1 LLNAGII
8 CCSKETIFVS
18 FDDVTVMPALFLKD
32 PGPLLPTEKLG
43 GEADFT
49 TLKEGRRPGTSEHG
63 VAVKSHE
70 SMDSCKPPQL
80 VLCISRHQQ
89 LATVGVAVIYLHGM

>member
-1 LLNAGII
+1 MLNAGII

-18 FDDVTVMPALFLKD
+18 FNAVTMMPALFLKD
-32 PGPLLPTEKLG
+32 PGPLLPTEQLG

-49 TLKEGRRPGTSEHG
+49 TLKESRRPGIPEHG
-63 VAVKSHE
+63 VTVKSHE
-70 SMDSCKPPQL
+70 SMDSCKPAQL
-80 VLCISRHQQ
+80 MLCVSRHQQ